1 MIDDLRDG
9 YSDGKFEETA
19 RFRDYATCRFLGLDE
34 FDKVHLTGYAE
45 EKVDALIDERYRY
58 GQERG
63 DAQRFTVIAM
73 NDDRLPFES
82 LPSYTLSRL
91 RYGIN
96 TAGGF
101 RVIHNTGPGLPPRW
115 IMTIG
120 QRQKSYDRNSFARPQ
135 HTALQPR
142 SRRSR
147 AGLGAD

>member
-1 MIDDLRDG
+1 M
-9 YSDGKFEETA
+9 
-19 RFRDYATCRFLGLDE
+19 GLDE

-101 RVIHNTGPGLPPRW
+101 RVIHNTDPDCRQDGL
-115 IMTIG
+115 
-120 QRQKSYDRNSFARPQ
+120 
-135 HTALQPR
+135 
-142 SRRSR
+142 
-147 AGLGAD
+147 